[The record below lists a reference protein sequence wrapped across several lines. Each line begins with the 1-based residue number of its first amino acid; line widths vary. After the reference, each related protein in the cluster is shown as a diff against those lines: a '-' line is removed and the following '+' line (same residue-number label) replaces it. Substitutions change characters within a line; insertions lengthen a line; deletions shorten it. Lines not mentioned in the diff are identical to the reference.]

1 MKNLILSLCCLFI
14 FSSFSSKY
22 HETYLSVTEI
32 EYRQDSKSVQV
43 ISRVFIDDM
52 EDVLT
57 KRFGKEVSLAY
68 KKDLSA
74 NKGLLEKYYSK
85 KLSIKVK
92 NQDIP
97 LKLLGSKFDAD
108 QIVLFLEGNNVESFK
123 TVVVENLVLT
133 DLFDTQ
139 KNIVHVKNGDVIESM
154 LLVKAK
160 GSDTVNF

>member
-1 MKNLILSLCCLFI
+1 MKNLILSLFFLI
-14 FSSFSSKY
+14 LLSSFSSDD

-52 EDVLT
+52 EDALSR
-57 KRFGKEVSLAY
+57 RFGKQVSLAY

-74 NKGLLEKYYSK
+74 NKDLLEKYYSK
-85 KLSIKVK
+85 KLSIQSNNK
-92 NQDIP
+92 DIP

-108 QIVLFLEGNNVESFK
+108 QIVLFLEGKNVEDFTS
-123 TVVVENLVLT
+123 VEVENLVLT

-139 KNIVHVKNGDVIESM
+139 KNIVHVKKGDIIESM
-154 LLVKAK
+154 LLVKSK
-160 GSDTVNF
+160 GSGTVKF

>member
-14 FSSFSSKY
+14 FSSFSSED

-32 EYRQDSKSVQV
+32 EYREDSKSVQV

-57 KRFGKEVSLAY
+57 KRFGKDVSLAY

-74 NKGLLEKYYSK
+74 NKDLLQKYYSK
-85 KLSIKVK
+85 KLTIKVK

-108 QIVLFLEGNNVESFK
+108 QIVLFLEGKEVHDFK
-123 TVVVENLVLT
+123 KVQVENLVLT
-133 DLFDTQ
+133 DMFDSQ
-139 KNIVHVKNGDVIESM
+139 KNIVHVIKGEAIESM
-154 LLVKAK
+154 LLVKDR
-160 GSDTVNF
+160 GQNTVNF

>member
-14 FSSFSSKY
+14 FSSFSSEY

-32 EYRQDSKSVQV
+32 EYRKDSKSVQV

>member
-14 FSSFSSKY
+14 FSSFSSED

-108 QIVLFLEGNNVESFK
+108 QIVLFLEGKNVETFK
-123 TVVVENLVLT
+123 TVEVENLVLT

-139 KNIVHVKNGDVIESM
+139 KNIVHVKKGDVIESM